1 MANKLPGFGA
11 DPNTITISGFSGGA
25 FAADQL
31 KVIYSE
37 TFKGAGLLA
46 GGPYY
51 NMNFYGLDDELGSA
65 DVMATQ
71 SIESAEKVEAEG
83 GIDPLSTLTD

>member
-1 MANKLPGFGA
+1 MPGFGA
-11 DPNTITISGFSGGA
+11 DPDTITISGFSGGA

-51 NMNFYGLDDELGSA
+51 NMNFYDLDDELDSA
-65 DVMATQ
+65 EVMGQQ
-71 SIESAEKVEAEG
+71 SIDSAEKVEADG
-83 GIDPLSTLTD
+83 GIDPLSNLED